1 MTEYTT
7 KKLRNNKLVKSG
19 RLEITILNDGK
30 MDYITNKATQFAN
43 GTYHVVDAIFR
54 LPKGVTYGLEVTYYD
69 HEFVFD
75 EFEDTDVYVV
85 EFEDGFW
92 KMIPYE
98 RGIPTYEMVDYQIV
112 DEKDII

>member
-7 KKLRNNKLVKSG
+7 KKLLDNKLVKSG
-19 RLEITILNDGK
+19 KLEITILNDGK
-30 MDYITNKATQFAN
+30 MDYITNKEARFAD
-43 GTYHVVDAIFR
+43 GTCHLVDVIFR
-54 LPKGVTYGLEVTYYD
+54 LPKGSTYDPYVPYYD
-69 HEFVFD
+69 QEFVFE
-75 EFEDTDVYVV
+75 EFQDTDVYVV

-98 RGIPTYEMVDYQIV
+98 RGIPTYAMVDYQIV